1 MILVVRCRHQEALAL
16 AVLNATSAAR
26 VPAVVVLVHGGALA
40 IERIKA
46 AAPAIL
52 GTNLATGGACLSLPL
67 ILACRVR
74 VCPDANRC
82 TLSWRSN
89 RCVLNSQC
97 EYASGYELT
106 CYTHVTRDT
115 SNGYC

>member
-1 MILVVRCRHQEALAL
+1 MILLARCRHQEALAL
-16 AVLNATSAAR
+16 AVLKATSAAS

-52 GTNLATGGACLSLPL
+52 GTSLATNGGAWLSLSL
-67 ILACRVR
+67 IPACRVR

-89 RCVLNSQC
+89 RCVL
-97 EYASGYELT
+97 
-106 CYTHVTRDT
+106 
-115 SNGYC
+115 